1 MEHVW
6 NVFQRCRVI
15 AAVADPPPIST
26 STDDTAVIINNM
38 EDWLNKGFDFS
49 DEEEEEDVT
58 WCVTYVVECS
68 HLLIIYWLFNIHL
81 ILLNIEIYQG
91 SFHSADGDIVVSISY
106 YFKKLTWF
114 RNFVIPKWHLG

>member
-1 MEHVW
+1 
-6 NVFQRCRVI
+6 VFQRCRVI

-58 WCVTYVVECS
+58 
-68 HLLIIYWLFNIHL
+68 
-81 ILLNIEIYQG
+81 
-91 SFHSADGDIVVSISY
+91 
-106 YFKKLTWF
+106 
-114 RNFVIPKWHLG
+114 